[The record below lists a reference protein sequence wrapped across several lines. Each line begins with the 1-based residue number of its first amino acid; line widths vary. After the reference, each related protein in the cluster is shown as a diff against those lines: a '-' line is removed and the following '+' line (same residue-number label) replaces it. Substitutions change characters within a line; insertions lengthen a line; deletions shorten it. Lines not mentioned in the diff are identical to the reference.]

1 MGEKAQLIHGSSFM
15 STKNLSA
22 PQGAAAAQN
31 EIDLGRLLG
40 ELLDHVK
47 PIVGITTL
55 FTAVAVTYALFST
68 PVYQA
73 DAMIQVEQK
82 QGNALLSSLSQMMPN
97 ASPEAAPEMQLL
109 QSRMI
114 LGKTIDDLSLRN
126 VVQQKYFPV
135 FGRGWARLSGERP
148 GELAISWMNIPRL
161 YGQPQT
167 LTLTVGEE
175 GRYRLEGENVSA
187 DGTLGQLLDVNG
199 ISLKISDIQ
208 ARPGTQFTLSQQSE
222 LEAINNLQLNFT
234 VSERSKDSG
243 MLGLTMTGEDPQLI
257 ARVLN
262 SIADN
267 YLQQNIALQAAQDSR
282 SLEFLQRQ
290 LPKVRGDLDEAED
303 KLNSYRQAR
312 DSVDLNLEAKSV
324 LEQIVNTDNQLNELT
339 FREAEISQLYK
350 KDHPTYKA
358 LMDKRQ
364 TLEQEKKRLNKRVS
378 AMPET
383 QQEVLRLSRD
393 VESGR
398 AVYLQLLN
406 RQQELS
412 IAQSSAIGNVR
423 IIDPAVAQPQP
434 IRPKKALI
442 VVLGLI
448 LGLFVS
454 VGLVLAR
461 AMLRRGIES
470 PEQLEE
476 QGISVYATVPV
487 SEWLEKK
494 TRLRSKNI
502 FSTTF
507 RHRTKNVPFL
517 AVDNPIDLA
526 VEAVRGLRTSL
537 HFAMMES
544 SNNLLMISGATPDS
558 GKTFV
563 SSTLAAIVAQSGQKV
578 LFIDADMRRGYSHE
592 LFSLENSTGLSD
604 VLAGTAEAERAI
616 RTFDKGGFDV
626 LTRGQVPPNPAE
638 LLMHARFSALMTWAS
653 ERYDMVIIDTPPILA
668 VTDAAVIGRIAGTS
682 LVVARFGMNSVKEMT
697 VCVQRLE
704 QGGVNIK
711 GAILNG
717 VVKRASSQYGYGY
730 HHYGYSYAEKE

>member
-1 MGEKAQLIHGSSFM
+1 M

-22 PQGAAAAQN
+22 PQGAATAEN

-40 ELLDHVK
+40 ELLDHAK
-47 PIVGITTL
+47 LIIGITAL
-55 FTAVAVTYALFST
+55 FTVLAVVYALFST

-97 ASPEAAPEMQLL
+97 ASPESAPEMQLL

-135 FGRGWARLSGERP
+135 FGRGWARLTGEQP
-148 GELAISWMNIPRL
+148 AELAISWMNIPRL
-161 YGQPQT
+161 YGKSQI

-175 GRYRLEGENVSA
+175 GRYHLEGESLSA
-187 DGTLGQLLDVNG
+187 DGVQGQLLDVDG
-199 ISLKISDIQ
+199 ISLKIADIQ
-208 ARPGTQFTLSQQSE
+208 ARPGTRFTLSQQTE
-222 LEAINNLQLNFT
+222 LEAINDLQLSFAVN
-234 VSERSKDSG
+234 ERSKDSG
-243 MLGLTMTGEDPQLI
+243 MLGLTMTGDDPQLI
-257 ARVLN
+257 ARILN

-267 YLQQNIALQAAQDSR
+267 YLQQNIARQAAQDSR
-282 SLEFLQRQ
+282 SLEFLQSQ
-290 LPKVRGDLDEAED
+290 LPKVRGELDEAES
-303 KLNSYRQAR
+303 KLNSYRQER

-378 AMPET
+378 AMPAT

-423 IIDPAVAQPQP
+423 IIDSAVTQPQP
-434 IRPKKALI
+434 IKPKKAL
-442 VVLGLI
+442 VVVMGLM
-448 LGLFVS
+448 LGLFIS

-476 QGISVYATVPV
+476 QGINVYATVPV

-517 AVDNPIDLA
+517 AVDNPVDLA

-592 LFSLENSTGLSD
+592 LFSMDNHAGLSD
-604 VLAGTAEAERAI
+604 ALAGKVETSSVI

-626 LTRGQVPPNPAE
+626 ITRGQVPPNPAE
-638 LLMHARFSALMTWAS
+638 LLMHERFRHLMEWAS
-653 ERYDMVIIDTPPILA
+653 EHYDMVIIDTPPILA

-717 VVKRASSQYGYGY
+717 IVKRASSQYGYGY